1 VSNLTNDFKGVLD
14 AGVRVRC
21 EPERLLHRG
30 HLEQVGRKSD
40 HRVAGHDGRHHR
52 RRPLPGAHRLQ
63 HEQNEALRRRA
74 THAQV
79 SLFSLPLCPR
89 HPPPA
94 DDTR

>member
-1 VSNLTNDFKGVLD
+1 VSNLTNGFEGVLD
-14 AGVRVRC
+14 AGVRVRS

-30 HLEQVGRKSD
+30 HLEQVGRKPD

-79 SLFSLPLCPR
+79 SLSLCPS
-89 HPPPA
+89 HPPTTPA
-94 DDTR
+94 K